1 MEFGCSIC
9 WECWRFVAPSST
21 TIKVESRFTHFP
33 FPLRVWHCC
42 ILRKGLRGE
51 VARVSK
57 EPEAVS
63 YWKEGA

>member
-1 MEFGCSIC
+1 MFILLGMLAFCGS
-9 WECWRFVAPSST
+9 FFHHY
-21 TIKVESRFTHFP
+21 KVESRFTHFL